1 MNDILTILWI
11 FAPIGFANTGPV
23 TASKLPFLRRYN
35 QPLDFGKT
43 YRGKRIFGDHKTI
56 RGIIAGGVVGLLT
69 AGLQILLSAVF
80 SWPESY
86 SMGLDYGSTMILV
99 MGLFMGFGALIGD
112 AVKSFFKRQMNIAPG
127 RSWVP
132 FDQLDFVIGGAIA
145 SLPFIV
151 LPFYM
156 YVLTLFV
163 ALIIHPTFNVLA
175 WILRLQDKP
184 F

>member
-1 MNDILTILWI
+1 MNEILTILWI
-11 FAPIGFANTGPV
+11 FAPVGFANTGPV

-56 RGIIAGGVVGLLT
+56 RGIIAGGFVGLLT
-69 AGLQILLSAVF
+69 AGIQMLLSSVF
-80 SWPESY
+80 SWPESL
-86 SMGLDYGSTMILV
+86 SLGLDYSSYMILV

-112 AVKSFFKRQMNIAPG
+112 AIKSFFKRQMNIAPG

-151 LPFYM
+151 MPFYM
-156 YVLTLFV
+156 YVLGLFI
-163 ALIIHPTFNVLA
+163 ALILHPAFNVLS

-184 F
+184 Y

>member
-11 FAPIGFANTGPV
+11 FLPIGVANTGPV
-23 TASKLPFLRRYN
+23 TASKLPFLKKYN

-56 RGIIAGGVVGLLT
+56 RGIIAGGVVGFLT
-69 AGLQILLSAVF
+69 AGLQMLLSDTF
-80 SWPESY
+80 SWPQNY
-86 SMGLDYGSTMILV
+86 SMGLDYGSSIILV
-99 MGLFMGFGALIGD
+99 MGLFLGFGALIGD
-112 AVKSFFKRQMNIAPG
+112 AVKSFFKRQIGIAPG
-127 RSWVP
+127 RPWVP

-151 LPFYM
+151 LPLYM
-156 YVLTLFV
+156 YVLGLFI
-163 ALIIHPTFNVLA
+163 ALVLHPTFNVIA
-175 WILRLQDKP
+175 WLLRLQDKP